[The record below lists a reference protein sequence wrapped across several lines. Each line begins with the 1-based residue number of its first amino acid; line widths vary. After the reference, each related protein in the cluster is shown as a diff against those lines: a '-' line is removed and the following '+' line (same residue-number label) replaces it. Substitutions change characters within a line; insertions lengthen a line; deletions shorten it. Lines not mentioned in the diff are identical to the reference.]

1 MGATIRDIAKLV
13 GVSASTVSRVING
26 NTAISQETRIKIQ
39 EAMKELNYHPNSR
52 ARNLANGIT
61 NTIALVID
69 AEDENTFAN
78 TFFNRS
84 VYAVETAAHNN
95 GCNLLITNDNDEKG
109 KSISTL
115 VYEKKVDGLILPSS
129 SIREGL
135 LELLEKEAFPYV
147 VLGEPEIGARELAW
161 VDINNRD
168 GGRKAVTHLLEQGYR
183 KIAFV
188 AENTDTVF
196 SRERIA
202 GYEEALAE
210 QMKDSENTIC
220 KKEMSGSQ
228 PKTETS
234 KPVSR
239 TGESMIF
246 TCGEDAGGMVGQVV
260 DAAKKRMIDAVI
272 CCNNILAYHVMKGLR
287 EAEISVPDRVGVVTF
302 DNYPLAEYMDPPLT
316 VVDVDTYRLGKEAAD
331 MLFRKIGGEAAEND
345 AVSIDTEIIIRNSS
359 KRREELNG

>member
-26 NTAISQETRIKIQ
+26 NAAISQETRIKIQ

-135 LELLEKEAFPYV
+135 LELLKKEEFPYV
-147 VLGEPEIGARELAW
+147 VLGEPEIHAQELAW
-161 VDINNRD
+161 VDINNRE
-168 GGRKAVTHLLEQGYR
+168 GSRKAVVHLLEQGYK

-188 AENTDTVF
+188 AENTGTVF

-202 GYEEALAE
+202 GYEKALLE
-210 QMKDSENTIC
+210 
-220 KKEMSGSQ
+220 KK
-228 PKTETS
+228 TT
-234 KPVSR
+234 
-239 TGESMIF
+239 TGASMIF
-246 TCGEDAGGMVGQVV
+246 TCEKDLQAMVEQVV
-260 DAAKKRMIDAVI
+260 TAAKAQTIDAVI
-272 CCNNILAYHVMKGLR
+272 CCNNVLAYHVLKGLR
-287 EAEISVPDRVGVVTF
+287 EARISVPDQVGLVTF

-316 VVDVDTYRLGKEAAD
+316 AVDVDTYRLGKEAAN
-331 MLFRKIGGEAAEND
+331 MLFRKIGGEAAENG